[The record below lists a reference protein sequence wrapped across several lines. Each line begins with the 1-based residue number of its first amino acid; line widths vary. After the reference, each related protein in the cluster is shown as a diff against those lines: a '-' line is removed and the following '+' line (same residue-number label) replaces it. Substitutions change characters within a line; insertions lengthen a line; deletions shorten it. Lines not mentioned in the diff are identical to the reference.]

1 MALLEGKNL
10 SKHFGG
16 LPAVDQV
23 DFNIEKGEIL
33 GLIGP
38 NGAGKT
44 TLVNIITGTYP
55 VTAGSVIFNKED
67 VTNYKPP
74 KMVQKGIAR
83 TFQIVQ
89 PFPGMT
95 VRENVAIGAMFG
107 KGSQQ
112 RGMAEAFKEADH
124 WIEFTHLNPYTHA
137 EVNEINI
144 SFRKRMDLAKTL
156 AMGPELLMLDEVM
169 AGLNTKDI
177 EEMMTLI
184 QRINRELG
192 KTLLVIEHVMKAV
205 MGISHRVMVL
215 HHGQKIAEESPEQ
228 IVKDEKVVRAYLGER
243 YARSGSKQKEKTEPV

>member
-1 MALLEGKNL
+1 MALLEGRNL
-10 SKHFGG
+10 SRHFGG

-23 DFNIEKGEIL
+23 DFSIEKGEIL

-55 VTAGSVIFNKED
+55 VTAGNVIFNGED
-67 VTNYKPP
+67 VTNQKPP
-74 KMVQKGIAR
+74 MVVQKGIAR

-107 KGSQQ
+107 KGGYLRDMKESFQ
-112 RGMAEAFKEADH
+112 EADR
-124 WIEFTHLNPYTHA
+124 WIEFTRLNQYTNA

-144 SFRKRMDLAKTL
+144 SFRKRMDMAKTL

-184 QRINRELG
+184 QKINHELG

-215 HHGQKIAEESPEQ
+215 HHGQKIAEESPER
-228 IVKDEKVVRAYLGER
+228 IVKDEKVVKAYLGER
-243 YARSGSKQKEKTEPV
+243 YAKQKEKTESA

>member
-10 SKHFGG
+10 SRHFGG
-16 LPAVDQV
+16 LPAVDRV

-44 TLVNIITGTYP
+44 TLVNIISGVHP
-55 VTAGSVIFNKED
+55 VTAGKVIFAGED
-67 VTNYKPP
+67 ITDFKPP
-74 KMVQKGIAR
+74 AIVQKGIAR

-95 VRENVAIGAMFG
+95 VRENVAIGALFG
-107 KGSQQ
+107 RGSQH
-112 RGMAEAFKEADH
+112 RDMKAAFHEADR
-124 WIEFTHLNPYTHA
+124 WIEFAHLDHYCHA
-137 EVNEINI
+137 EVDEINI
-144 SFRKRMDLAKTL
+144 SYRKRMDLAKTL
-156 AMGPELLMLDEVM
+156 AMAPELLMLDEVM

-177 EEMMTLI
+177 EEMMALI
-184 QRINRELG
+184 QSINRELG

-215 HHGQKIAEESPEQ
+215 HHGEKIAEESPER
-228 IVKDEKVVRAYLGER
+228 IVKDDKVIKAYLGER
-243 YARSGSKQKEKTEPV
+243 YAKQREE

>member
-1 MALLEGKNL
+1 MLLIEGKRI

-23 DFNIEKGEIL
+23 DFGIERGEIL

-44 TLVNIITGTYP
+44 TLVNVITGVYP
-55 VTAGSVIFNKED
+55 ATSGQILFKGED
-67 VTNYKPP
+67 ITNFSPSK
-74 KMVQKGIAR
+74 VVNLGIAR

-95 VRENVAIGAMFG
+95 VRENVAIGALFG
-107 KGSQQ
+107 RGSHE
-112 RGMAEAFKEADH
+112 RDIKTAFHHAEK
-124 WIEFTHLNPYTHA
+124 WLEFVSLDQYKNA

-144 SFRKRMDLAKTL
+144 SHRKRMDLAKTL
-156 AMGPELLMLDEVM
+156 AMDPELLMLDEVM

-177 EEMMTLI
+177 EEMMALV
-184 QRINRELG
+184 QQINKDLD
-192 KTLLVIEHVMKAV
+192 KTLLVIEHVMKAL

-215 HHGQKIAEESPEQ
+215 HHGQKIADEGPEM
-228 IVKDEKVVRAYLGER
+228 IVQDEHVIKAYRGER
-243 YARSGSKQKEKTEPV
+243 YAEHRAKPA

>member
-1 MALLEGKNL
+1 MTLLETNNL

-23 DFNIEKGEIL
+23 DFTIEKGEIL

-44 TLVNIITGTYP
+44 TLVNIITGVHP
-55 VTAGSVIFNKED
+55 VTTGRVIFNGD
-67 VTNYKPP
+67 DITNYKPP
-74 KMVQKGIAR
+74 NVVKRGIAR

-95 VRENVAIGAMFG
+95 VRENVAIGSLFG
-107 KGSQQ
+107 KDSHL
-112 RGMAEAFKEADH
+112 RDMKTAFHEADR
-124 WIEFTHLNPYTHA
+124 WIEYIYLNQYTNA

-144 SFRKRMDLAKTL
+144 SDRKRMDLAKTL
-156 AMGPELLMLDEVM
+156 AMDPELLMLDEVM

-177 EEMMTLI
+177 EELMVLI
-184 QRINRELG
+184 QKINRELG

-205 MGISHRVMVL
+205 MGISHRIMVL
-215 HHGQKIAEESPEQ
+215 HHGQKIAEDNPQNIVRDESV
-228 IVKDEKVVRAYLGER
+228 IKAYLGER
-243 YARSGSKQKEKTEPV
+243 YAKQSEEMG

>member
-1 MALLEGKNL
+1 MVILEGKNL
-10 SKHFGG
+10 SRHFGG

-44 TLVNIITGTYP
+44 TLVNVITGAYP
-55 VTAGSVIFNKED
+55 VTAGKVIFNGED
-67 VTNYKPP
+67 ITNHKPP
-74 KMVQKGIAR
+74 SIVKRGIAR

-95 VRENVAIGAMFG
+95 VRENVAIGSIFG
-107 KGSQQ
+107 KG
-112 RGMAEAFKEADH
+112 GHLKDMKKAFREADH
-124 WIEFTHLNPYTHA
+124 WIEFTRLGQYVHA

-144 SFRKRMDLAKTL
+144 SYRKRMDLAKTL

-177 EEMMTLI
+177 EEMMALI
-184 QRINRELG
+184 QKINQDLG

-215 HHGQKIAEESPEQ
+215 HHGQKIAEDNPQS
-228 IVKDEKVVRAYLGER
+228 IVRDEEVIKAYLGAR
-243 YARSGSKQKEKTEPV
+243 YGKQKEV

>member
-1 MALLEGKNL
+1 MTLLEANNL

-23 DFNIEKGEIL
+23 DFTIEKGEIL

-44 TLVNIITGTYP
+44 TLVNIITGVHP
-55 VTAGSVIFNKED
+55 VTSGRVIFNGED
-67 VTNYKPP
+67 ITNYKPP
-74 KMVQKGIAR
+74 NVVKRGIAR

-95 VRENVAIGAMFG
+95 VRENVAIGSLFG
-107 KGSQQ
+107 KDSHL
-112 RGMAEAFKEADH
+112 RDIKTAFHEADR
-124 WIEFTHLNPYTHA
+124 WIEYIYLNQYTNA

-144 SFRKRMDLAKTL
+144 SDRKRMDLAKTL
-156 AMGPELLMLDEVM
+156 AMDPELLMLDEVM

-177 EEMMTLI
+177 EELMVLI
-184 QRINRELG
+184 QKINRELG

-205 MGISHRVMVL
+205 MGISHRIMVL
-215 HHGQKIAEESPEQ
+215 HHGQKIAEDNPQNIVRDESV
-228 IVKDEKVVRAYLGER
+228 IKAYLGER
-243 YARSGSKQKEKTEPV
+243 YAKQREEKG

>member
-1 MALLEGKNL
+1 MRLIEGKKL

-23 DFNIEKGEIL
+23 DFGLDRGEIL

-44 TLVNIITGTYP
+44 TLVNVITGVFP
-55 VTAGSVIFNKED
+55 ASSGQVLFKGED
-67 VTNYKPP
+67 ITNTSPP
-74 KMVQKGIAR
+74 KAVKLGIAR

-95 VRENVAIGAMFG
+95 VRENVAIGALFG
-107 KGSQQ
+107 KGSHGKDIKTAF
-112 RGMAEAFKEADH
+112 RDAER
-124 WIEFTHLNPYTHA
+124 WLEFVNLGQYKNA

-144 SFRKRMDLAKTL
+144 SHRKRMDLAKTL
-156 AMGPELLMLDEVM
+156 AMEPELLMLDEVM

-177 EEMMTLI
+177 EEMMTLV
-184 QRINRELG
+184 QQINRELE
-192 KTLLVIEHVMKAV
+192 KTLLVIEHVMKAL

-215 HHGQKIAEESPEQ
+215 HHGQKIAEDIPEK
-228 IVKDEKVVRAYLGER
+228 IVQDENVIKAYLGER
-243 YARSGSKQKEKTEPV
+243 YARQRAKTA

>member
-1 MALLEGKNL
+1 MVLIEGKKL

-23 DFNIEKGEIL
+23 DFQIEKGEIL

-44 TLVNIITGTYP
+44 TLVNVITGVFPATSGH
-55 VTAGSVIFNKED
+55 VLFKGED
-67 VTNYKPP
+67 ITNLSPP
-74 KMVQKGIAR
+74 RVVKMGIAR

-95 VRENVAIGAMFG
+95 VKENVAIGALFG
-107 KGSQQ
+107 RAGHEKDI
-112 RGMAEAFKEADH
+112 RAAFRDAEK
-124 WIEFTHLNPYTHA
+124 WLEFVNLGQYKNA

-144 SFRKRMDLAKTL
+144 SHRKRMDLGKTL
-156 AMGPELLMLDEVM
+156 AMEPELLMLDEVM

-177 EEMMTLI
+177 EEMMALV
-184 QRINRELG
+184 QQINEEL
-192 KTLLVIEHVMKAV
+192 KKSLVVIEHVMKAL

-215 HHGQKIAEESPEQ
+215 HHGQKIADEVPER
-228 IVKDEKVVRAYLGER
+228 IVQDENVIKAYLGER
-243 YARSGSKQKEKTEPV
+243 YAKQRAKTA

>member
-1 MALLEGKNL
+1 M
-10 SKHFGG
+10 
-16 LPAVDQV
+16 PAVDQV

-55 VTAGSVIFNKED
+55 VTAGNVIFNGED
-67 VTNYKPP
+67 VTNHKPP
-74 KMVQKGIAR
+74 MVVQKGIAR

-107 KGSQQ
+107 KGSHL
-112 RGMAEAFKEADH
+112 RDMKEAFQEADR
-124 WIEFTHLNPYTHA
+124 WIEFARLDQYTHA

-177 EEMMTLI
+177 EEMMALI
-184 QRINRELG
+184 QKINRELG

-215 HHGQKIAEESPEQ
+215 HHGQKIAEDNPQS
-228 IVKDEKVVRAYLGER
+228 IVKDEGVIKAYLGAR
-243 YARSGSKQKEKTEPV
+243 YGKQREEAGSA